1 MVCVPSRNVHIVL
14 FMRRIIPYSY
24 ATRIA
29 IECEW
34 HSKILRQPPSIP
46 LGIAILH
53 LYRFDV
59 DTQKGIFVH
68 HQVLVDIDLRYA
80 VALSVFFSFSSFY
93 ALWFRSCF
101 LSYCWW
107 VCDSATCCWVL
118 VAGKV
123 SYFTHIRETG
133 NDIIISEISFHVW
146 YTYTFINIFC
156 AVQHS
161 KRFW

>member
-34 HSKILRQPPSIP
+34 HSEILRQPPPIP

-68 HQVLVDIDLRYA
+68 HKFSSTLICVMLL
-80 VALSVFFSFSSFY
+80 LFLFFFSFFFLLR
-93 ALWFRSCF
+93 AL
-101 LSYCWW
+101 
-107 VCDSATCCWVL
+107 
-118 VAGKV
+118 
-123 SYFTHIRETG
+123 
-133 NDIIISEISFHVW
+133 ISFLFSFLLLMSVRLCDLLLSVGSRKSLLFHA
-146 YTYTFINIFC
+146 YPGDRQRYNNIRDFVSC
-156 AVQHS
+156 MIYIYVH
-161 KRFW
+161 

>member
-80 VALSVFFSFSSFY
+80 VALSVFFFFF
-93 ALWFRSCF
+93 LPFTRSDF
-101 LSYCWW
+101 
-107 VCDSATCCWVL
+107 VL
-118 VAGKV
+118 VFFLIAD
-123 SYFTHIRETG
+123 E
-133 NDIIISEISFHVW
+133 
-146 YTYTFINIFC
+146 C
-156 AVQHS
+156 ATLRLVVEC
-161 KRFW
+161 W